1 VKAIV
6 IARDRVSYAQQCVKA
21 LAKSTGIS
29 DIHIVD
35 HGSTYPPMLDWLSTL
50 HGWPTRATW
59 SAKGIEY
66 DGRIHVHLKPNA
78 HPRDIW
84 SNGTLATIVNP
95 DERFIVTDCDIVVP
109 TDWRGQDWVWT
120 LGALLDA
127 RPDVVKAG
135 LNLSLDI
142 PDHYEH
148 ARRVREWEAN
158 YRHPSRLKR
167 YPPQGLMTG
176 IGAIQ
181 QPLRYFEASVDT
193 TVAMYRRLEPFAIDP
208 AVRTAHPHHDARHL
222 PWYEDSANPTEEQR
236 WYREHAMP
244 GVSNWLDPDNYQG
257 AHGLPAGG

>member
-1 VKAIV
+1 MKAIV
-6 IARDRVSYAQQCVKA
+6 IARDRVEYAAQCVFA
-21 LAKSTGIS
+21 LIGSPGIHEV
-29 DIHIVD
+29 HIVD
-35 HGSTYPPMLDWLSTL
+35 HGSTYPPMLKWLDAV
-50 HGWPTRATW
+50 GAKQTRFSGDQVW
-59 SAKGIEY
+59 VMVWRKE
-66 DGRIHVHLKPNA
+66 NA

-84 SNGTLATIVNP
+84 ANGTLATIVNP

-109 TDWRGQDWVWT
+109 TDWRGEDWVWT

-222 PWYEDSANPTEEQR
+222 PWFEDSANPTEEQR

-257 AHGLPAGG
+257 AHGLSTGG